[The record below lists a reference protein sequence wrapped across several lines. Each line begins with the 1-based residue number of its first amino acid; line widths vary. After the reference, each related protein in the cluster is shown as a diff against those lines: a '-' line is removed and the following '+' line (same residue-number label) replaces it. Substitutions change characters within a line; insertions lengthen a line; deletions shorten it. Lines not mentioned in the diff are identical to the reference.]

1 MACMPPRVVVVQ
13 NMFMLLPLAAFF
25 EGAGVVSWLMD
36 DPLPNGG
43 QNTALA
49 LVVFSGVLAF
59 GLNFSLFFAIQATS
73 AMTFNVAGNLKVALA
88 ILLGWLIFR
97 NPVSYLNALGCT
109 ITVVGCTWYGY
120 VMSTANAPPAP
131 QTSGLSSPTADRDND
146 AEYIGER
153 PTPEKRKSY
162 LVDTARD
169 DDYAE
174 ELKPM
179 LNGSQALAT
188 DMEDDEAAGNHR
200 SR

>member
-1 MACMPPRVVVVQ
+1 
-13 NMFMLLPLAAFF
+13 MFMLLPLAMAF

-43 QNTALA
+43 QNMAVG
-49 LVVFSGVLAF
+49 LVLFSGVLAF

-97 NPVSYLNALGCT
+97 NPVSYLNALGCA

-120 VMSTANAPPAP
+120 VMSTTKPLASP
-131 QTSGLSSPTADRDND
+131 QGSGLLSPTSEQNEGGYRGDR
-146 AEYIGER
+146 
-153 PTPEKRKSY
+153 TPEKRKNY
-162 LVDTARD
+162 LLSASKDTD
-169 DDYAE
+169 DLQ

-179 LNGSQALAT
+179 LNDHDQ
-188 DMEDDEAAGNHR
+188 
-200 SR
+200 